1 MSINEYPMI
10 VLQRELFDLAV
21 TTITLV
27 YIKPTLG
34 QQTEMHKF
42 SISML
47 LTGVSTSN
55 TLMI

>member
-1 MSINEYPMI
+1 MI